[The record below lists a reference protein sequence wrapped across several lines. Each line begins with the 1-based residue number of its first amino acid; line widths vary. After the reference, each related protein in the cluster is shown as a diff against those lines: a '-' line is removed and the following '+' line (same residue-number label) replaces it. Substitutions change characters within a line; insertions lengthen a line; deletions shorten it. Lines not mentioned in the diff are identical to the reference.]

1 MALFSKKS
9 DDQKD
14 DQKKETSALDAVSS
28 DASKSEK
35 VPELKIPAVLLQPRI
50 SEKAGKLVSLNKYV
64 FAVLKSANKVEVK
77 KAVEKHYKVRVIQ
90 VNMVNTQGKLKNFG
104 RIAGKTSGFKKAIV
118 TLKKG
123 DTIKGLTDVV

>member
-28 DASKSEK
+28 DTSKSDK

-77 KAVEKHYKVRVIQ
+77 KAVEKHYKVRVVQ

>member
-28 DASKSEK
+28 DASKSDK

-104 RIAGKTSGFKKAIV
+104 RISGKTSGFKKAIV

-123 DTIKGLTDVV
+123 DAIKGLTDVV

>member
-28 DASKSEK
+28 DASKSDK